1 MRCVTYD
8 RSRWVESLLSA
19 QQQQQQQRVLP
30 ARSAADLAKLGQ
42 PASQAPGCGEKCLAP
57 LAARGLRAGETS
69 DHSSGSRVDTLP
81 DDLFFRHDEPDLRR
95 TVSMWIRGC
104 QRQMNRLKVKEKKK
118 KREDRGR
125 EKKTERQKRAWG
137 RAELRRSAARVEAR
151 APVCLLVC
159 LFVFNSRDAC
169 LFFVITAC
177 KSRSYGSCF
186 FLDRAQL
193 VVSP

>member
-1 MRCVTYD
+1 M
-8 RSRWVESLLSA
+8 
-19 QQQQQQQRVLP
+19 P
-30 ARSAADLAKLGQ
+30 
-42 PASQAPGCGEKCLAP
+42 
-57 LAARGLRAGETS
+57 ET
-69 DHSSGSRVDTLP
+69 
-81 DDLFFRHDEPDLRR
+81 DEP
-95 TVSMWIRGC
+95 SEG
-104 QRQMNRLKVKEKKK
+104 KEEREKTG
-118 KREDRGR
+118 EDRGR
-125 EKKTERQKRAWG
+125 EKETERQKRAWG

-177 KSRSYGSCF
+177 KSRSYGSFFF